1 MATAESNQALI
12 EQLPRL
18 DAARLRA
25 YRENL
30 AFYQGQQWP
39 GGTRKRERRLVFN
52 YAKTLIDKTASYL
65 MGGVS
70 FVVDPEDASEAAQA
84 RARQAEK
91 ALRDV
96 YEANSLAQL
105 DFDSEVDAAV
115 LGDGVY
121 KVTWDP
127 DERRVRVSAP
137 DVQGIHAWWLGDDV
151 SRVWRVA
158 SRYRLSAEEASLLYG
173 SAATAGSD
181 RRGHAVTELWTAERF
196 ELWLGGTLVESKPN
210 PYGFSPFVIYPN
222 LREPKQFWGV
232 SDVAAIVEPVREL
245 NRALSQLSMIL
256 ELSGNPDRTLY

>member
-127 DERRVRVSAP
+127 MSGA
-137 DVQGIHAWWLGDDV
+137 
-151 SRVWRVA
+151 SA
-158 SRYRLSAEEASLLYG
+158 SRRRMCRAYTPGGWAMTSRG
-173 SAATAGSD
+173 SGGWRAATAS
-181 RRGHAVTELWTAERF
+181 RRKRRPCSTAARQ
-196 ELWLGGTLVESKPN
+196 P
-210 PYGFSPFVIYPN
+210 P
-222 LREPKQFWGV
+222 
-232 SDVAAIVEPVREL
+232 AATAAATP
-245 NRALSQLSMIL
+245 
-256 ELSGNPDRTLY
+256 